1 MCVLLCIVR
10 GILVTIVT
18 HMATAL
24 YGILIYI
31 TRYFVYLLPT
41 VLETI
46 PTLPRAAARLAH
58 ASRPHRTD
66 IAAGLLGRAPHRFV
80 SFGQLTPPRR
90 SVAFRTR
97 CT

>member
-1 MCVLLCIVR
+1 MCSIVYCSR
-10 GILVTIVT
+10 YTSNYSYT
-18 HMATAL
+18 HG
-24 YGILIYI
+24 YGFTEYLSI